1 VSVACNGSMVMLGRK
16 NGVFKLLQDEFLC
29 YLWHCACHRLELS
42 ITGTLKALEGIN
54 TSSAFM
60 DKLCHLL
67 VITVEEQVITVIAKT
82 SESQLLKI
90 GRTLS
95 SWWVA

>member
-1 VSVACNGSMVMLGRK
+1 MMMLGRN
-16 NGVFKLLQDEFLC
+16 NGVVKLLQDEFLC
-29 YLWHCACHRLELS
+29 YLWYLDCHWLELS
-42 ITGTLKALEGIN
+42 IAGTLKALAGIN

-67 VITVEEQVITVIAKT
+67 VITVEEQVITLMAKML
-82 SESQLLKI
+82 ESQLLKI

-95 SWWVA
+95 SWWVP